1 MNQEEQIRLWLVET
15 IHENRL
21 VYPPAVNDLTQ
32 WGPDFA
38 WPKLTCCIQVWELS
52 GTLQIVRWCR
62 VKILCQTCT
71 FARNPKY

>member
-38 WPKLTCCIQVWELS
+38 WPKLTCCIQ
-52 GTLQIVRWCR
+52 TKCR
-62 VKILCQTCT
+62 INVKDSLISYEEEKEHRFGRCV
-71 FARNPKY
+71 FAS